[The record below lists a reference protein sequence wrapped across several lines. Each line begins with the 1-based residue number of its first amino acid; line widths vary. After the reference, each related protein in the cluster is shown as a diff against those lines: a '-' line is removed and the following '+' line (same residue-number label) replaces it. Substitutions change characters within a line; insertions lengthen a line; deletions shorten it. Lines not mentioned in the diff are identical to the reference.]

1 MLFTGELDSGVAGAG
16 LSLTVDVDDD
26 DRAALELGMPR
37 ALVTGN
43 LPALMAEILV
53 GDSIFL
59 LPAAA
64 AAAAV
69 VVRPCVAVLG
79 LKLDPAGLAALLV
92 VLETRV
98 FLTEEVAGDAEVR
111 LLVVDLGITRELAVV
126 DDTAVV
132 GVLLFS
138 VEVVLTL
145 LLARPPDPLADEA
158 VLVVV
163 AYLEATVDVG
173 VTVLAWLFEDVAFV
187 ALAAEK
193 FVREANVLVGVAWLL
208 FEAPDCCTLGELL
221 LAVIVVV
228 ACGRLDD

>member
-26 DRAALELGMPR
+26 DGAALELGMPR

-59 LPAAA
+59 LPAA

>member
-26 DRAALELGMPR
+26 DGAALELGMPR

-59 LPAAA
+59 LPAA

-221 LAVIVVV
+221 LVVIVVV
-228 ACGRLDD
+228 A